1 MIISGKVSDGIKINI
16 TSSNGNLTFKKTN
29 SKTKSK
35 TLSA

>member
-16 TSSNGNLTFKKTN
+16 TASDGNLKFKKTN
-29 SKTKSK
+29 IKSKSK